1 MLRHMRS
8 TRRGTHT
15 LTYFTSCLRARYASI
30 NLLKEAPAAFSRR
43 KEEPAT
49 LCEQRSP
56 WSCSSQK
63 ISTYIWLIRPDFNT
77 NLDRS
82 LGQQSRL
89 WSRNDTS
96 STLRKGRVC
105 MKQHDTNMLE
115 GSRNVCPTHQVQAT
129 TLKGDFKETQNKLHS
144 RNKPKQTQPPAH
156 NTPTKA
162 PRNKQKQK
170 HSGHQPE
177 DRRTAK
183 ANQPHKDQTDG
194 TTARLVVVLP

>member
-1 MLRHMRS
+1 M
-8 TRRGTHT
+8 
-15 LTYFTSCLRARYASI
+15 F
-30 NLLKEAPAAFSRR
+30 
-43 KEEPAT
+43 
-49 LCEQRSP
+49 EQRSP

-63 ISTYIWLIRPDFNT
+63 ISMYIWLIRPDFST

-82 LGQQSRL
+82 SGQQSRL

-96 STLRKGRVC
+96 SYKFYFEKGQGVHEATQHKHVRRVSKC
-105 MKQHDTNMLE
+105 VSNPPSPGNYIERRL
-115 GSRNVCPTHQVQAT
+115 SR
-129 TLKGDFKETQNKLHS
+129 D
-144 RNKPKQTQPPAH
+144 PKQTAQQKQAKADTTPSH

-162 PRNKQKQK
+162 PRNKQKQE